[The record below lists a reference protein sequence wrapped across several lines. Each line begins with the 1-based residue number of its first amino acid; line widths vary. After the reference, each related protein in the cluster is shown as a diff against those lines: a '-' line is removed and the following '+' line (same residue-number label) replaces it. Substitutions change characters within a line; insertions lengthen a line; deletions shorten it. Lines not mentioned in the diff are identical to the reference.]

1 MKGFSVGVIIVQNT
15 ATASSVDKV
24 AVGLIYTNMPGTKNK
39 MTTVMWET
47 RVEMALC
54 LSSKLRVLR
63 QRRMT
68 TEEAI
73 KVEEV

>member
-1 MKGFSVGVIIVQNT
+1 MSTGVMIVQNT

-54 LSSKLRVLR
+54 LSSKLRVLKEHR
-63 QRRMT
+63 VT
-68 TEEAI
+68 TQEAI
-73 KVEEV
+73 EVEEV